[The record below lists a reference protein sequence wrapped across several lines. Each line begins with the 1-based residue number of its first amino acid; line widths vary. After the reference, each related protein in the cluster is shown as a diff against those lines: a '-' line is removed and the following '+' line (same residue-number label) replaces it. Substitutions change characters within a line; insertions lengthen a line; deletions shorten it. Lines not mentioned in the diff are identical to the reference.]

1 MKKEEFIFNTRVYQ
15 YIALDGDNGKKI
27 IDKASFIMHAFEEK
41 LSFFKE
47 NSEVSLINKNAGIR
61 FVKVSKET
69 FEIIKKAKYYSK
81 ITNGFFDITV
91 APLMELWKINSE
103 NPIVPRKNEIK
114 DSLNLVNYND
124 IKIDEENKSIML
136 LNRNQKI
143 DLGGIA
149 KGYIADRIIEFYKK
163 NDVKSAI
170 INIGGNVKTL
180 GKRENENMWKIGI
193 VEPVKHSI
201 ENICAIDIFNKSV
214 VTSGNYERC
223 FRCNNKYYHHIL
235 NPKNGQPSNSDL
247 KSITLI
253 TDESIDADALA
264 TPLFIMGKDDA
275 SNFMIANGIKGVIV
289 TNDNKIIINKDLIP
303 FFTLIKNYE
312 VLAF

>member
-1 MKKEEFIFNTRVYQ
+1 MKKQEFIFNTSVYQ
-15 YIALDGDNGKKI
+15 YIDLEGDNAKEI
-27 IDKASFIMHAFEEK
+27 LDKASDIMHAFEEK

-61 FVKVSKET
+61 FVKVSLET

-81 ITNGFFDITV
+81 ITNGLFDITV
-91 APLMELWKINSE
+91 APLMELWKISSK
-103 NPIVPRKNEIK
+103 NPIVPRKSEIK

-124 IKIDEENKSIML
+124 IKLDEEHKSIML

-149 KGYIADRIIEFYKK
+149 KGYITDRIIEFYEK
-163 NDVKSAI
+163 NNIKSAI
-170 INIGGNVKTL
+170 INLGGNVKTL
-180 GKRENENMWKIGI
+180 GKRESETLWKIGI

-214 VTSGNYERC
+214 VTSGNYERGFMC
-223 FRCNNKYYHHIL
+223 DDKYYHHIL

-253 TDESIDADALA
+253 TKKSIEADALA

-275 SNFMIANGIKGVIV
+275 SNFMIANSIKGVMV
-289 TNDNKIIINKDLIP
+289 TNDNKIIINKELIP
-303 FFTLIKNYE
+303 YFTLIKNYE

>member
-1 MKKEEFIFNTRVYQ
+1 MKKQEFIFNTSVYQ
-15 YIALDGDNGKKI
+15 YIDLEGDNAKEI
-27 IDKASFIMHAFEEK
+27 LDKASDIMHAFEEK

-61 FVKVSKET
+61 FVKVSLET

-81 ITNGFFDITV
+81 ITNGLFDITV
-91 APLMELWKINSE
+91 APLMELWKISSK
-103 NPIVPRKNEIK
+103 NPIVPRKSEIK

-124 IKIDEENKSIML
+124 IKLDEEHKSIML

-149 KGYIADRIIEFYKK
+149 KGYIADRIIEFYEK
-163 NDVKSAI
+163 NNIKSAI
-170 INIGGNVKTL
+170 INLGGNVKTL
-180 GKRENENMWKIGI
+180 GKRESETLWKIGI

-214 VTSGNYERC
+214 VTSGNYERGFMC
-223 FRCNNKYYHHIL
+223 DDKYYHHIL
-235 NPKNGQPSNSDL
+235 NPQNGQPSNSDL

-253 TDESIDADALA
+253 TKKSIEADALA

-275 SNFMIANGIKGVIV
+275 SNFMIANSIKGVMV
-289 TNDNKIIINKDLIP
+289 TNDNKIIINKELIP
-303 FFTLIKNYE
+303 YFTLIKNYE